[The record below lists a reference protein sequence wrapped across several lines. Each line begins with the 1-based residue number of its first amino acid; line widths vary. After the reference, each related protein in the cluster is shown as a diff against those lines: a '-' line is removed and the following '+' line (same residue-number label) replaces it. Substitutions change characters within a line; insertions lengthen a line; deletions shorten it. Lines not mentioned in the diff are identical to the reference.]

1 MLQDL
6 YCNIICQVDLKSK
19 DVADFKHAIKSQY
32 HHNWIVD
39 NLPAASILDTD
50 QFTTTQFVGFPVGY
64 QDADMKN
71 YYLYNHVNIILDY
84 HTVEENGH
92 RIVGFYVEPMSVKH
106 TFSTGKYN
114 CKHVHAYRVITCH
127 FCHQLHFMHRFNMHL
142 SGPPSLPLPSSF
154 FQFPSLFSPH
164 PTSLPSS
171 HNPFAPSSSV

>member
-64 QDADMKN
+64 QDGDMKN
-71 YYLYNHVNIILDY
+71 YYVYNHVNILLDY

-106 TFSTGKYN
+106 TFASGKYSN
-114 CKHVHAYRVITCH
+114 MHVHHYCNIAVYVLLCLILKTWIPYKAQSAH
-127 FCHQLHFMHRFNMHL
+127 
-142 SGPPSLPLPSSF
+142 PPYHS
-154 FQFPSLFSPH
+154 H
-164 PTSLPSS
+164 P
-171 HNPFAPSSSV
+171 